1 MLENLVAWVLNN
13 YVGEYLENLNTDQ
26 LSIAL
31 LQGQVELENVPL
43 KKSALRKFDIPLKV
57 KSGLLGKLTLSV
69 PLTRLRSEPWVIK
82 MSDLLVLLE
91 PSTSVRYDVA
101 NVEIYEQA
109 KKEQQL
115 EDLEKYHKRQL
126 LSYWGLPNPDSASEQ
141 NWWGASLVSAIVNN
155 IQLVLTN
162 VHIRYEDDIT
172 LSNNTPFACG
182 VRIHN
187 VSMQTTDSHWETGY
201 MQPQDGV
208 NMFKKLEIEG
218 LSVYWNCGQRLTG
231 EIKNHMDLQYM
242 MAPEINK
249 DNVCILQPFSAH
261 LYMERNT
268 NKFPLKTYPYIPR
281 FKFNLC
287 PEKVIIELT
296 KRQLLEMSSLGK
308 EWARFDRSR
317 QHRKW
322 RPLTTVGENAK
333 EWWNFAYNRIQDQE
347 RQRKIR
353 HTWSFAYNRAKQLNS
368 YCRAYRRR
376 LLSYLET
383 SAISAS
389 GQSNKFNERYETSH
403 FGNAFGQNYNTEHTE
418 EVGTITTSSNLATT
432 ASLRRTANSEDLILM
447 KQIERDSNYTYHEL
461 QLFRETVYRRIL
473 AEKEARLCSENGL
486 QSDDESFENIGF
498 SVLRSDSDAD
508 RTTSSNHSHSEEET
522 KNSGGGLYSWL
533 SSWIYGPQKEEAKSE
548 KKDHDESMFD
558 TLSTNEKEGSFS
570 TDFKLLEKQVEDEI
584 LDVLNESRD
593 DSTIL
598 HRDTLLAE
606 VKLKLERMTIR
617 FIEDFENR
625 KDGSTRVLAMD
636 LWQLVSCVHLSPRRH
651 STAVSLTVKD
661 LSLQRLCTFPAEDI
675 LIDNTQ
681 DDEIDRQENESLM
694 FGFAKETTQILFA
707 IGKAGNTSNRNT
719 SECTKSN
726 DLNDAL
732 FRLAYHRRAPKM
744 TVTHTLDVKCSELSV
759 LYNEGAF
766 DDLATFFSDKSTIKQ
781 DKNLD
786 PILMEVITVIDFV
799 IHCPQIKVELRS
811 KRGNLLDRKKK
822 SATSTPFALGDMRD
836 LVVGITNREQFI
848 TMVKIDFG
856 SLEVKDLFEPTSD
869 ELLCI
874 RSQTSLKKQMSV
886 SCPSLNVDD
895 LRCSSSLSQRRTRS
909 LSVSSLFTTVD
920 NSRNE
925 GLRSPQE
932 SAAFNSTALKD
943 IDVVGTSHFTCLLIG
958 KKHPSFE
965 SEYKKVSCLV
975 NMDVPKIEI
984 CMNRRSYTLLL
995 DFFGLLEPKAEL
1007 PEDYIEIQ
1015 ARSSAASTNIAL
1027 QDLEPY
1033 NMKVKFNIG
1042 LIQIVMNY
1050 PTNKYQLGVIRAEE
1064 VFISAE
1070 TRINDN
1076 EVPLEI
1082 SLSLGNCSLS
1092 DNTPFYSELYNER
1105 VNLRVLPNKKEEVEQ
1120 TFHSDGENQNHML
1133 SSRTTLHITKCLCA
1147 TSAAARGY
1155 DASVM
1160 LRIPST
1166 VSISYVHTHRYFNA
1180 LLDFWQHFIE
1190 LQSIVMRNNISSP
1203 NIRMNN
1209 GMRSKIQLICEIE
1222 CPCVIV
1228 LPLNQL
1234 SNQVLLY
1241 ETASIRISNR
1251 FQLSS
1256 LIPKFQDFE
1265 ITNVFDDDDHDCC
1278 IDWMSV
1284 VCTETSLYEGVRVSN
1299 TKAGVREIPGYERV
1313 CCDMFQHFHFLSSRK
1328 SVLSRPCDLLIDIF
1342 RNLDIFVSHRVPDVV
1357 ITTSLAN
1364 LNVKLTT
1371 EFYRLLRGFLS
1382 MNLGD
1387 PLVLAS
1393 ETIPI
1398 EVLQKPAEFHAMSSK
1413 YASFSFRMTLT
1424 NVEFNCFVQCE
1435 NSQGFVP
1442 LAGVKLN
1449 SSRISFDVYIDNQ
1462 SELDLIC
1469 ESTELIDMRFFGVE
1483 SDDRANVFYSVL
1495 FPLPK
1500 ADSNRSKLMSEAHIV
1515 FKCDE
1520 PPVITLVLLNA
1531 RVHLL
1536 LDWLNDLKNFF
1547 LLHSDFIPP
1556 VEDAYRGIAHITK
1569 LGIMER
1575 DPQIRESVEHTFSL
1589 KITLKECD
1597 LILLEKPESLHSL
1610 ALVAHT
1616 TAVLNMNDARK
1627 LLNVNLEIQRIN
1639 VDWFMMASESE
1650 SRCQLTNDFSMTISL
1665 SVENDTDIEGQPPK
1679 LGLSSIIPIKH
1690 QLVAEISDMVA
1701 RVSYRDLHVVRN
1713 VLACSLERLN
1723 KSLEKS
1729 AVPIHDPHLAEREST
1744 SITVFRTIIKGS
1756 QISFWLMDD
1765 HQGTVFPLIRCKFK
1779 KFYLNRYLEKVN
1791 GSFTFVADYFNQNVF
1806 GWEPLIEDWE
1816 LKQLSVL
1823 TKKNTTVID
1832 VFAGEFSTFN
1842 VNITQAF
1849 LRQAVRFSLQL
1860 SEIRHSLDEDF
1871 RGSCVRS
1878 RSDHLPYILHNQTG
1892 SILRFTTATD
1902 EVLEARSMQRKS
1914 TAKWY
1919 QTAPDASTTFE
1930 FPTKRLTIAENSEE
1944 IHQLIVR
1951 VDGWDE
1957 ISPVNVDAVGTYFR
1971 LARCSTSKAADSNFG
1986 INVRLVIVVTMD
1998 KNGRKVVTIR
2008 SALTVINHLVDPILL
2023 ILTCGSSKVP
2033 ETSIIRVD
2041 PKKTLHVP
2049 LKFASAS
2056 MAVKPDGWNCSKTH
2070 EVKWQEAKSAG
2081 ERINKLLKFDIFD
2094 TCYWMCLSIKREHYP
2109 EYEMLSGHTISFS
2122 PPLSV
2127 LNLLPVDAE
2136 FRTFNTKYAVSAS
2149 KQVQITSVNTAENIS
2164 FEVSTDRFVSVREVT
2179 ITKSSLTQKAGDV
2192 DRLHIRMK
2200 DSKKRY
2206 LDMYCSLSIG
2216 SSGSVLLALWVPY
2229 WIVNKSGIPL
2239 IIKQEATNGIAA
2251 GQMEEHESAKDRNPL
2266 MFSFAN
2272 DNCPRQCTIRIG
2284 QNHTSDQ
2291 SYKPL
2296 FGPKFPLTV
2305 GLNSMKLRL
2314 VHDQHPTQIYNIG
2327 VEVRQGTGRY
2337 KDTQV
2342 VMLTPRYVLSNQTS
2356 FGLSLSHIDR
2366 INQPNEHVK
2375 VASKCSLIWNENFE
2389 DNRMI
2394 CVKRDDVKYWS
2405 CPFRIDLISSF
2416 HVTMRDVDETPQF
2429 LRVEVIL
2436 NSAIFY
2442 VTFTDVRYYP
2452 PPIQL
2457 ENLSD
2462 VPVLYQQ
2469 KIERSC
2475 SHLRTI
2481 CKARSAVDYAWDDHY
2496 APKLLILQVFE
2507 NKSNFYD
2514 PQKPGMGPPLVYTND
2529 VFIKFAHSFNR
2540 KPKDGFTDELEL
2552 ALEVLHKGKVI
2563 LNKLNPSDSSRNQLW
2578 RFTQDGCLENIGMN
2592 NRAKMG
2598 ERYVLDVLDNGGFVL
2613 MMLKRNS
2620 ARDRFQKWQF
2630 TSEKQLRCKVEGM
2643 FVEARRTEVVLAI
2656 PNKKSILNK
2665 KGIPLEQ
2672 IWELQSQ
2679 LPGSGILDVECFH
2692 RGPTLVVRIT
2702 DRQKSCQTHAMYRSG
2717 QLFHLQPPSN
2727 GCETNFNNVWNFEL
2741 NVSMQN
2747 GIGLSFINGLHEELI
2762 YARFQGIVL
2771 HVNRQGPTYQITGSV
2786 EVIQADNQLL
2796 TTDRWQVLFCQQDMT
2811 GTDPGLQESHVSVP
2825 ALKLEMNWT
2834 PLEHYDAFDC
2844 FRLKMCDLSVQLDET
2859 LLWKIVQFV
2868 QKTEAAESMKPNT
2881 LLQPPNTEL
2890 DKLDRVQ
2897 ARRCYFG
2904 TFDLEIGAVALS
2916 VVTIGISGL
2925 PPDLRKLKRQFNVKL
2940 VSFENAMI
2948 SLPPFRQFRYFE
2960 TFSFLVETLNKFYLE
2975 ELKNQTFN
2983 IIVTM
2988 DAFGNPLGLASDL
3001 KESFEGLLFEG
3012 NLGGFVSGLGYCFTN
3027 SLSKVASSMA
3037 TGVGALTFD
3046 ERHEM
3051 MRRRMLRCQPQA
3063 DSNTALAHLY
3073 CGVKGL
3079 GVGVLGGLTAILT
3092 NTYNESR
3099 KGGLTGAVRGITTGA
3114 VDTVTKPVQGIF
3126 DLVEGTASAVK
3137 EIVGGPSTRKSH
3149 FPLHRV
3155 RLPRVTM
3162 NLQSLLPC
3170 YSERLAYA
3178 QLELLRISG
3187 FATNEMLL
3195 DVEMLLDQ
3203 ATIKNRV
3210 KQYALVCSEQCYI
3223 VRQIDLEPSSVVQ
3236 RIPYKQLKLI
3246 QAVPVSEKNSF
3257 FGTIEVVLEVSPGRR
3272 QRLPHIW
3279 CNRFEVAKR
3288 LCEKVGRA
3296 KQLYDHGKRT
3306 LNTVDDFDIL

>member
-1 MLENLVAWVLNN
+1 MSYPRHTALTRITVWYQQLRSATRRARVISGCRDGRDTQELIQGEEMLENLVAWVLNN

-43 KKSALRKFDIPLKV
+43 KKSALRKFDVPLKV

-91 PSTSVRYDVA
+91 PSSSVLYDIE

-115 EDLEKYHKRQL
+115 EELEKYHKKQL
-126 LSYWGLPNPDSASEQ
+126 LSYLGFPNCDSTSEQ
-141 NWWGASLVSAIVNN
+141 NWWGTSLVSTIVNN
-155 IQLVLTN
+155 IQLILTN
-162 VHIRYEDDIT
+162 VHIRYEDDMT
-172 LSNNTPFACG
+172 LPNSASFACG

-187 VSMQTTDSHWETGY
+187 ISMQTTDSHWRIGY
-201 MQPQDGV
+201 IQPQDGV

-218 LSVYWNCGQRLTG
+218 LSVYWNSGQQITK
-231 EIKNHMDLQYM
+231 EIKNHMDLQ
-242 MAPEINK
+242 
-249 DNVCILQPFSAH
+249 
-261 LYMERNT
+261 
-268 NKFPLKTYPYIPR
+268 
-281 FKFNLC
+281 FNLC

-296 KRQLLEMSSLGK
+296 KRQLLEIRSLGK

-322 RPLTTVGENAK
+322 RPLTTVGQNAK

-347 RQRKIR
+347 RQRKTR

-376 LLSYLET
+376 LLSCLEAAAVST
-383 SAISAS
+383 T
-389 GQSNKFNERYETSH
+389 GQPNKFNENYEASRW
-403 FGNAFGQNYNTEHTE
+403 GSVSGQSCDMESAE
-418 EVGTITTSSNLATT
+418 EVRTAISSNLSSTT
-432 ASLRRTANSEDLILM
+432 SLRKTANSEDLILM

-473 AEKEARLCSENGL
+473 AENEIRRSHNENRL
-486 QSDDESFENIGF
+486 QSEDESFENIEF
-498 SVLRSDSDAD
+498 PAFRYDSDTD
-508 RTTSSNHSHSEEET
+508 RTTSSSHSQAEAT
-522 KNSGGGLYSWL
+522 GKNSSGGLYSWL
-533 SSWIYGPQKEEAKSE
+533 SSWIYGPRKEEAKLEKNDRDEFILDALSSSE
-548 KKDHDESMFD
+548 KENS
-558 TLSTNEKEGSFS
+558 LSA
-570 TDFKLLEKQVEDEI
+570 DFKLLEKQAKYFTYKVEDEI
-584 LDVLNESRD
+584 LDVLNDSRD
-593 DSTIL
+593 DSTVL

-617 FIEDFENR
+617 FIDDFENR
-625 KDGSTRVLAMD
+625 KDRSTRVLAMD
-636 LWQLVSCVHLSPRRH
+636 LWQLASCLHLSPRRH
-651 STAVSLTVKD
+651 STAMSLSVGD
-661 LSLQRLCTFPAEDI
+661 LSLQRLYTFPVDDLSVE
-675 LIDNTQ
+675 NTQ
-681 DDEIDRQENESLM
+681 NDDSYDSYKPEDESLM
-694 FGFAKETTQILFA
+694 FGFTKETTQILFA
-707 IGKAGNTSNRNT
+707 IGKAGKNSSPNVLDSAKN
-719 SECTKSN
+719 S
-726 DLNDAL
+726 DLNNAL
-732 FRLAYHRRAPKM
+732 FRLIYRRHAPKM
-744 TVTHTLDVKCSELSV
+744 VVTHTLDVRCSELSV

-766 DDLATFFSDKSTIKQ
+766 DGLATFFSDKS

-786 PILMEVITVIDFV
+786 PVLLDVTTVVDFA
-799 IHCPQIKVELRS
+799 IHCPRLKVELRS
-811 KRGNLLDRKKK
+811 KRGNLLDQKKK
-822 SATSTPFALGDMRD
+822 SETSTPFALADMRH
-836 LVVGITNREQFI
+836 LVVGISNREQFV
-848 TMVKIDFG
+848 TMVEIEFG
-856 SLEVKDLFEPTSD
+856 SLEVEDLFEPATNS
-869 ELLCI
+869 LLCI
-874 RSQTSLKKQMSV
+874 RSHTSPLKKQMSS
-886 SCPSLNVDD
+886 SCPSLNDGD
-895 LRCSSSLSQRRTRS
+895 LCFQSSSSQRRTRGLS
-909 LSVSSLFTTVD
+909 LSSCPATIG
-920 NSRNE
+920 SRYE
-925 GLRSPQE
+925 KLGSPRE
-932 SAAFNSTALKD
+932 SAALDSHELKD
-943 IDVVGTSHFTCLLIG
+943 INAVGASRFTLLFIG
-958 KKHPSFE
+958 KEHPFFE
-965 SEYKKVSCLV
+965 STHKKINCLI
-975 NMDVPKIEI
+975 NMDIPKVDI

-995 DFFGLLEPKAEL
+995 DFFGLLEPKMEL
-1007 PEDYIEIQ
+1007 RDDCIEIL
-1015 ARSSAASTNIAL
+1015 ACPSAASTNVAL

-1033 NMKVKFNIG
+1033 NMRVNISAG

-1050 PTNKYQLGVIRAEE
+1050 PASKCHLGVIRGEE
-1064 VFISAE
+1064 VFITAQA
-1070 TRINDN
+1070 RINDV

-1092 DNTPFYSELYNER
+1092 DSTPFYSQLYNER
-1105 VNLRVLPNKKEEVEQ
+1105 ISLRTKNEAVNR
-1120 TFHSDGENQNHML
+1120 TFSSDGEKQRRMSCHA
-1133 SSRTTLHITKCLCA
+1133 TVHITKCLC
-1147 TSAAARGY
+1147 TKSAAARGY
-1155 DASVM
+1155 DASIV

-1166 VSISYVHTHRYFNA
+1166 MSIAYIHTHRYFNA
-1180 LLDFWQHFIE
+1180 LLDFWQQFIE
-1190 LQSIVMRNNISSP
+1190 LQSIVLRNNISST
-1203 NIRMNN
+1203 NIQINN
-1209 GMRSKIQLICEIE
+1209 DVRSKIQLICEIE
-1222 CPCVIV
+1222 CPCMIV

-1234 SNQVLLY
+1234 SNHVILC
-1241 ETASIRISNR
+1241 ETTNVHISNR

-1256 LIPKFQDFE
+1256 LISKFLDFE
-1265 ITNVFDDDDHDCC
+1265 VGNVFDDDDYDCC
-1278 IDWMSV
+1278 IDWLSV
-1284 VCTETSLYEGVRVSN
+1284 VCTETSVYEGMRISN
-1299 TKAGVREIPGYERV
+1299 AKASIREVP
-1313 CCDMFQHFHFLSSRK
+1313 
-1328 SVLSRPCDLLIDIF
+1328 
-1342 RNLDIFVSHRVPDVV
+1342 VPDIM

-1364 LNVKLTT
+1364 LNVKLTSD
-1371 EFYRLLRGFLS
+1371 FYRLLHGFLS

-1387 PLVLAS
+1387 PLIPTS

-1398 EVLQKPAEFHAMSSK
+1398 EVLQKPAELHASFQLNFIAAVFFQEIVGASNK
-1413 YASFSFRMTLT
+1413 YASFSFRMVLA
-1424 NVEFNCFVQCE
+1424 NVEFNCYVQCE
-1435 NSQGFVP
+1435 NAAQGFVP
-1442 LAGVKLN
+1442 LAGVKLS
-1449 SSRISFDVYIDNQ
+1449 SSRISFDIYTDNQ

-1469 ESTELIDMRFFGVE
+1469 ESTELIDTQFFDME
-1483 SDDRANVFYSVL
+1483 FDKRPNVFYSIL

-1500 ADSNRSKLMSEAHIV
+1500 GDSNRSKLMSEAHIV

-1531 RVHLL
+1531 RVILL
-1536 LDWLNDLKNFF
+1536 LDWLNDVKNFV

-1556 VEDAYRGIAHITK
+1556 EEGVYRGTAHTTRS
-1569 LGIMER
+1569 GIMER
-1575 DPQIRESVEHTFSL
+1575 DPQIRKPAGQTFSL

-1616 TAVLNMNDARK
+1616 TAVLNMNDARE
-1627 LLNVNLEIQRIN
+1627 LLDVNLEIQRIN
-1639 VDWFMMASESE
+1639 FDWFMMTTESE
-1650 SRCQLTNDFSMTISL
+1650 SRCQLTNDFSMTVSL
-1665 SVENDTDIEGQPPK
+1665 SVEGDVDVEGQPLR
-1679 LGLSSIIPIKH
+1679 LGLSSIIPITH
-1690 QLVAEISDMVA
+1690 QLVVEVSDMVA
-1701 RVSYRDLHVVRN
+1701 RVSYRDLLVVRN
-1713 VLACSLERLN
+1713 VLTSSLKRLHN
-1723 KSLEKS
+1723 SLKKSM
-1729 AVPIHDPHLAEREST
+1729 VPKCDPHLAKKEGT
-1744 SITVFRTIIKGS
+1744 LVNVVHTIVKSGH
-1756 QISFWLMDD
+1756 ISFWLMDD
-1765 HQGTVFPLIRCKFK
+1765 HQGTVFPLVRCKLK
-1779 KFYLNRYLEKVN
+1779 RFYLSRYLEKIN
-1791 GSFTFVADYFNQNVF
+1791 SSFTFTADYFNQDVF

-1816 LKQLSVL
+1816 LKQLTVV
-1823 TKKNTTVID
+1823 TKTSTTVVDI
-1832 VFAGEFSTFN
+1832 FADELSTFN

-1849 LRQAVRFSLQL
+1849 LRQAVHFSLQL
-1860 SEIRHSLDEDF
+1860 AEIKHAVDEDF
-1871 RGSCVRS
+1871 RGTCVRS
-1878 RSDHLPYILHNQTG
+1878 RSDHLPYILHNKTG

-1914 TAKWY
+1914 TAKWH

-1930 FPTKRLTIAENSEE
+1930 FPTKKLTITENSEE
-1944 IHQLIVR
+1944 VHQLIVR

-1971 LARCSTSKAADSNFG
+1971 LARCSTSKTADGNFG
-1986 INVRLVIVVTMD
+1986 TNVRLVIVVTMD
-1998 KNGRKVVTIR
+1998 KNGRKVVSIR
-2008 SALTVINHLVDPILL
+2008 SALTIINHLLDPILL

-2033 ETSIIRVD
+2033 ETSITRVD
-2041 PKKTLHVP
+2041 SKKTFHVP

-2056 MAVKPDGWNCSKTH
+2056 IAVKPDGWNCSKAH

-2094 TCYWMCLSIKREHYP
+2094 EYYWMCMSIKREHYP
-2109 EYEMLSGHTISFS
+2109 EYEMLSGHTIKFS
-2122 PPLSV
+2122 APLSV

-2136 FRTFNTKYAVSAS
+2136 FRIGGRKYAVSAS
-2149 KQVQITSVNTAENIS
+2149 KQIQITSVNTAENIS
-2164 FEVSTDRFVSVREVT
+2164 FKVVTDRFVSVREITVT
-2179 ITKSSLTQKAGDV
+2179 KNSLMQKAGDV
-2192 DRLHIRMK
+2192 DRLHMRMK
-2200 DSKKRY
+2200 DSRKRY

-2216 SSGSVLLALWVPY
+2216 SSGAVLLALWVPY
-2229 WIVNKSGIPL
+2229 WIVNKSAIPL
-2239 IIKQEATNGIAA
+2239 IIKQEATNDIAA

-2272 DNCPRQCTIRIG
+2272 DNCPKQCTIRIG
-2284 QNHTSDQ
+2284 QNYASDQ
-2291 SYKPL
+2291 NYKPI

-2305 GLNSMKLRL
+2305 GLHSMKLRL
-2314 VHDQHPTQIYNIG
+2314 IYDQHPTQIYNIG

-2342 VMLTPRYVLSNQTS
+2342 VMLTPRYVLNNQTS
-2356 FGLSLSHIDR
+2356 FGLSLSHADR
-2366 INQPNEHVK
+2366 IDQPNEHVK
-2375 VASKCSLIWNENFE
+2375 VASKCNLIWNEDFE

-2394 CVKRDDVKYWS
+2394 CVKRNDVKYWS

-2416 HVTMRDVDETPQF
+2416 HVTMRDADETPQF

-2442 VTFTDVRYYP
+2442 ITFTDVRYYP

-2469 KIERSC
+2469 KIERPRS

-2481 CKARSAVDYAWDDHY
+2481 CKARSTVDYAWDDHY
-2496 APKLLILQVFE
+2496 APKLLKLQVFE

-2529 VFIKFAHSFNR
+2529 VFIKFAHSFGR
-2540 KPKDGFTDELEL
+2540 KPEDGFTDELEL
-2552 ALEVLHKGKVI
+2552 ALEVLHKGKII
-2563 LNKLNPSDSSRNQLW
+2563 LNKLNPNDSSRNQLW
-2578 RFTQDGCLENIGMN
+2578 RFAQDGCLENIGMN
-2592 NRAKMG
+2592 SRAKMG
-2598 ERYVLDVLDNGGFVL
+2598 ERYVLDVLDNGGFAL

-2643 FVEARRTEVVLAI
+2643 FVEARKTEVVLAI
-2656 PNKKSILNK
+2656 PNKKSSLNK
-2665 KGIPLEQ
+2665 KGVPLEQ

-2702 DRQKSCQTHAMYRSG
+2702 DRKKPHKAHTMHRSG
-2717 QLFHLQPPSN
+2717 QLFCLQQPPSS
-2727 GCETNFNNVWNFEL
+2727 CETNFSSICSNFEV
-2741 NVSMQN
+2741 NVSMRN

-2771 HVNRQGPTYQITGSV
+2771 HINRQGPTYQITGSV
-2786 EVIQADNQLL
+2786 EADNQLL
-2796 TTDRWQVLFCQQDMT
+2796 TTDRWQVLFCQQDAT
-2811 GTDPGLQESHVSVP
+2811 NNESSLSESHISVP

-2844 FRLKMCDLSVQLDET
+2844 FRLRMCNLSVQLDET

-2868 QKTEAAESMKPNT
+2868 QKAEAAESMKPNT
-2881 LLQPPNTEL
+2881 LLQPPNIEL

-2916 VVTIGISGL
+2916 AITVATSGL

-2960 TFSFLVETLNKFYLE
+2960 TFSFLVETLSKFYIE

-3027 SLSKVASSMA
+3027 SISKVASSMA
-3037 TGVGALTFD
+3037 TGVGSLTFD

-3063 DSNTALAHLY
+3063 DSNSALAHLY

-3099 KGGLTGAVRGITTGA
+3099 KGGLTGAMRGITTGA

-3149 FPLHRV
+3149 FPPHRV

-3162 NLQSLLPC
+3162 NLQSLLPS
-3170 YSERLAYA
+3170 YSDALAYA
-3178 QLELLRISG
+3178 QLELLRING
-3187 FATNEMLL
+3187 FAANEMLL

-3203 ATIKNRV
+3203 ATTTNRV

-3246 QAVPVSEKNSF
+3246 QAVPVSEKNSL
-3257 FGTIEVVLEVSPGRR
+3257 FGTIEVVLEVSSGRK

-3288 LCEKVGRA
+3288 FCEKVGRA

-3306 LNTVDDFDIL
+3306 LNIVDDSDIF

>member
-1 MLENLVAWVLNN
+1 MLENVVAWVLNN

-43 KKSALRKFDIPLKV
+43 KKSALRKFDVPLKV

-91 PSTSVRYDVA
+91 LSPSVRYDVE

-126 LSYWGLPNPDSASEQ
+126 LSYWGLPNHDNSSEQ
-141 NWWGASLVSAIVNN
+141 NWWGASLVSTIVNN
-155 IQLVLTN
+155 IQLVLSN
-162 VHIRYEDDIT
+162 VHIRYEDDRT
-172 LSNNTPFACG
+172 LSNNESFVCG

-187 VSMQTTDSHWETGY
+187 VSMQTTDSHWGIGY
-201 MQPQDGV
+201 IQPQDGV

-218 LSVYWNCGQRLTG
+218 LSVYWNCGQQVTE
-231 EIKNHMDLQYM
+231 EIKNHMDLQ
-242 MAPEINK
+242 
-249 DNVCILQPFSAH
+249 
-261 LYMERNT
+261 
-268 NKFPLKTYPYIPR
+268 
-281 FKFNLC
+281 FNLC

-296 KRQLLEMSSLGK
+296 KRQLLEMGSLGN

-347 RQRKIR
+347 RQRKTR

-383 SAISAS
+383 AAVSTT
-389 GQSNKFNERYETSH
+389 GQSNKFNEKYETSH
-403 FGNAFGQNYNTEHTE
+403 FGNVSRQNYDIEPTE
-418 EVGTITTSSNLATT
+418 EVRTAISSNLSTT
-432 ASLRRTANSEDLILM
+432 ASLKRTANSEDLILM

-473 AEKEARLCSENGL
+473 AEKEARRSCSENRL
-486 QSDDESFENIGF
+486 QSDDESFENIEF
-498 SVLRSDSDAD
+498 PALRHDSDTD
-508 RTTSSNHSHSEEET
+508 RTTSSNHSHSEET
-522 KNSGGGLYSWL
+522 AKNSGGGLYSWL
-533 SSWIYGPQKEEAKSE
+533 SNWIYGPRKEEAKSE
-548 KKDHDESMFD
+548 KNGRDESVFD
-558 TLSTNEKEGSFS
+558 ELSSTEKESS
-570 TDFKLLEKQVEDEI
+570 LTTDFKLVEKQVEDEI

-617 FIEDFENR
+617 FTDDFENQ

-636 LWQLVSCVHLSPRRH
+636 LWQLASCVHLSPRRH
-651 STAVSLTVKD
+651 STTMSLTVAD
-661 LSLQRLCTFPAEDI
+661 LSLQRLCTFPAEDMSVE
-675 LIDNTQ
+675 NTQ
-681 DDEIDRQENESLM
+681 NDESDKQESESLM

-707 IGKAGNTSNRNT
+707 IGKAGKTGGSHALDSAKNS
-719 SECTKSN
+719 
-726 DLNDAL
+726 DLDNAL
-732 FRLAYHRRAPKM
+732 FRLSYHRRAPKM
-744 TVTHTLDVKCSELSV
+744 VVTHTLDVRCSELSV

-766 DDLATFFSDKSTIKQ
+766 DDLATFFSDKNEIKQ
-781 DKNLD
+781 DKNFD
-786 PILMEVITVIDFV
+786 PILMDVITIIDFA
-799 IHCPQIKVELRS
+799 IHCPQLKVELRS
-811 KRGNLLDRKKK
+811 KRGNLLDLKKK
-822 SATSTPFALGDMRD
+822 SAMSTPFALADVKH
-836 LVVGITNREQFI
+836 LIVGISNREQFI
-848 TMVKIDFG
+848 TTVEIEFG
-856 SLEVKDLFEPTSD
+856 SLEVKDLFEPTTDS
-869 ELLCI
+869 LLCI
-874 RSQTSLKKQMSV
+874 RSQASFLKKQMST
-886 SCPSLNVDD
+886 SCPTLDADD
-895 LRCSSSLSQRRTRS
+895 LWFRPSFRQHKRS
-909 LSVSSLFTTVD
+909 LSVSSRHITMDTK
-920 NSRNE
+920 NE
-925 GLRSPQE
+925 RLRSSRE
-932 SAAFNSTALKD
+932 SAALNSSGLKD
-943 IDVVGTSHFTCLLIG
+943 INVLGACRFTLLLID

-965 SEYKKVSCLV
+965 STYKKISCLV
-975 NMDVPKIEI
+975 NMDIPKIEI

-995 DFFGLLEPKAEL
+995 DFFGLLEPKMEL
-1007 PEDYIEIQ
+1007 PEDYIEIL
-1015 ARSSAASTNIAL
+1015 ARPSAADTNIVL

-1033 NMKVKFNIG
+1033 YIKVNVSTG
-1042 LIQIVMNY
+1042 LVQITMNY
-1050 PTNKYQLGVIRAEE
+1050 PGSKYHLGVIRVEE
-1064 VFISAE
+1064 MFISAQA
-1070 TRINDN
+1070 RINDD
-1076 EVPLEI
+1076 EVPLEM
-1082 SLSLGNCSLS
+1082 SLLLGNCSLS
-1092 DNTPFYSELYNER
+1092 DSTPFYSELYSERIGLRAKNEAFKR
-1105 VNLRVLPNKKEEVEQ
+1105 
-1120 TFHSDGENQNHML
+1120 TFFSDDEKQKHLL
-1133 SSRTTLHITKCLCA
+1133 SSHATVEIIKCLCA
-1147 TSAAARGY
+1147 KSAAVRGY
-1155 DASVM
+1155 DVSIV
-1160 LRIPST
+1160 LRIPSAM
-1166 VSISYVHTHRYFNA
+1166 SIAYVHTHRYFNA
-1180 LLDFWQHFIE
+1180 LLDFWQQFIE
-1190 LQSIVMRNNISSP
+1190 LQNIVLRNNVSSTH
-1203 NIRMNN
+1203 IRMNN
-1209 GMRSKIQLICEIE
+1209 DVRSRIQLICEIE
-1222 CPCVIV
+1222 CPCMII

-1234 SNQVLLY
+1234 SNQVILC
-1241 ETASIRISNR
+1241 ETANVHISNQ

-1256 LIPKFQDFE
+1256 LISKFKDFE
-1265 ITNVFDDDDHDCC
+1265 IGNIFDDDDYDCW

-1284 VCTETSLYEGVRVSN
+1284 ICTETSICEGLRIPN
-1299 TKAGVREIPGYERV
+1299 TKAAVREVPGYERV
-1313 CCDMFQHFHFLSSRK
+1313 CCDIFQHFHFLSSRK
-1328 SVLSRPCDLLIDIF
+1328 SILSKPFNLLIDIF
-1342 RNLDIFVSHRVPDVV
+1342 RNLDIFISHRVPDIV
-1357 ITTSLAN
+1357 ITSSLAN
-1364 LNVKLTT
+1364 LNVKLTSD
-1371 EFYRLLRGFLS
+1371 FYRLLRGFLS

-1387 PLVLAS
+1387 PLIPEVVGAS
-1393 ETIPI
+1393 NN
-1398 EVLQKPAEFHAMSSK
+1398 

-1435 NSQGFVP
+1435 NPSQGFAP
-1442 LAGVKLN
+1442 LVGVKLN
-1449 SSRISFDVYIDNQ
+1449 SSRISFDVYINNQ

-1469 ESTELIDMRFFGVE
+1469 ESTELIDTQFFDME
-1483 SDDRANVFYSVL
+1483 FDKRPNVFYSVL

-1500 ADSNRSKLMSEAHIV
+1500 GDSSRSKLMSEAHII

-1531 RVHLL
+1531 RLLLL
-1536 LDWLNDLKNFF
+1536 LDWLNDVKNFV

-1556 VEDAYRGIAHITK
+1556 VENAYRGIAHTTK
-1569 LGIMER
+1569 SGIMER
-1575 DPQIRESVEHTFSL
+1575 DPQIRESMERTFSL

-1616 TAVLNMNDARK
+1616 TAVLNMNDVRK
-1627 LLNVNLEIQRIN
+1627 LLNINLEIQQVN
-1639 VDWFMMASESE
+1639 LDWFMMMSENE
-1650 SRCQLTNDFSMTISL
+1650 SRCQLTNDFSVTLSL
-1665 SVENDTDIEGQPPK
+1665 SEDDVDIEGQPLK
-1679 LGLSSIIPIKH
+1679 LGLCSIIPIKH
-1690 QLVAEISDMVA
+1690 QLVVEISDMVA
-1701 RVSYRDLHVVRN
+1701 RVSYRDLRVMRN
-1713 VLACSLERLN
+1713 VFASSFKRLN
-1723 KSLEKS
+1723 KSLEKN
-1729 AVPIHDPHLAEREST
+1729 VIPKCDTHLTKKEDAF
-1744 SITVFRTIIKGS
+1744 INVVRTIVKGNC
-1756 QISFWLMDD
+1756 IAFWLMDD
-1765 HQGTVFPLIRCKFK
+1765 HQNTVFPLIRCKFK
-1779 KFYLNRYLEKVN
+1779 RFCLNRYLEKIN
-1791 GSFTFVADYFNQNVF
+1791 ASFTFIADYFNQNIF

-1816 LKQLSVL
+1816 LKQLTVV
-1823 TKKNTTVID
+1823 TKNGTTVID
-1832 VFAGEFSTFN
+1832 VFADELSTFN
-1842 VNITQAF
+1842 INITQAF
-1849 LRQAVRFSLQL
+1849 LRQAVRFNSQL
-1860 SEIRHSLDEDF
+1860 SEIKRGMDEDF
-1871 RGSCVRS
+1871 RGPCVRS
-1878 RSDHLPYILHNQTG
+1878 RSDHLPYILHNETG
-1892 SILRFTTATD
+1892 STLRFTTATD

-1919 QTAPDASTTFE
+1919 QIAPDASITFE

-1944 IHQLIVR
+1944 THQLIVR

-1971 LARCSTSKAADSNFG
+1971 LARCSTSRAADGNFG
-1986 INVRLVIVVTMD
+1986 INVRLVIVVAMD

-2023 ILTCGSSKVP
+2023 ILTCGSSKIP

-2041 PKKTLHVP
+2041 SKKTLHVP

-2056 MAVKPDGWNCSKTH
+2056 VAVKPDGWNCSKAH
-2070 EVKWQEAKSAG
+2070 EVKWQEAKNAG

-2094 TCYWMCLSIKREHYP
+2094 AYYWMCLSIKREHYP
-2109 EYEMLSGHTISFS
+2109 EYEMLSGHTINFS

-2136 FRTFNTKYAVSAS
+2136 FRIVNRKYAVSAS
-2149 KQVQITSVNTAENIS
+2149 KQIQITSVNTAENIS
-2164 FEVSTDRFVSVREVT
+2164 FKVVTDRFVSMREITV
-2179 ITKSSLTQKAGDV
+2179 TKSSLMQKAGDV
-2192 DRLHIRMK
+2192 VDRLHLRMK

-2216 SSGSVLLALWVPY
+2216 SSGAVLLSLWVPY

-2239 IIKQEATNGIAA
+2239 IIKQEATNGTAA

-2272 DNCPRQCTIRIG
+2272 DNCPKQCTVRIG
-2284 QNHTSDQ
+2284 QNYASDQ

-2305 GLNSMKLRL
+2305 GLHSMKLRL

-2342 VMLTPRYVLSNQTS
+2342 VMLTPRYVLNNQTS
-2356 FGLSLSHIDR
+2356 FGLSLSHIDH
-2366 INQPNEHVK
+2366 IDQPSQHVK
-2375 VASKCSLIWNENFE
+2375 VASKCNFIWNENFE

-2416 HVTMRDVDETPQF
+2416 HVTMRDADETPQF

-2442 VTFTDVRYYP
+2442 VTFMNVCYYP

-2469 KIERSC
+2469 KIERPRS

-2481 CKARSAVDYAWDDHY
+2481 CKARSTVDYAWDDHY

-2507 NKSNFYD
+2507 NKSNLYD

-2529 VFIKFAHSFNR
+2529 VFIKFAHSFGR
-2540 KPKDGFTDELEL
+2540 KPEDGFTDELEL
-2552 ALEVLHKGKVI
+2552 VLEVLHKGKVI
-2563 LNKLNPSDSSRNQLW
+2563 LNKLNPSDSSCNQLW
-2578 RFTQDGCLENIGMN
+2578 RFAQDGCLENIGMN
-2592 NRAKMG
+2592 NRSKMG
-2598 ERYVLDVLDNGGFVL
+2598 ERYVLDVLDKGGFVL

-2630 TSEKQLRCKVEGM
+2630 TPEKQLCCKVEGM
-2643 FVEARRTEVVLAI
+2643 FVEARKTEVVLSI
-2656 PNKKSILNK
+2656 PNKKSQLNK
-2665 KGIPLEQ
+2665 KGVPLEQ

-2692 RGPTLVVRIT
+2692 KGPTLVVRIT
-2702 DRQKSCQTHAMYRSG
+2702 DRKKPYQAHAVHRSG
-2717 QLFHLQPPSN
+2717 QPHYLQPLF
-2727 GCETNFNNVWNFEL
+2727 GTCETNFNNLCNFEV
-2741 NVSMQN
+2741 NVSMRN
-2747 GIGLSFINGLHEELI
+2747 GVGLSFINGLHEELI

-2771 HVNRQGPTYQITGSV
+2771 HVNRQGSTYQITGSV

-2796 TTDRWQVLFCQQDMT
+2796 TTDRWQVLFCQQDAT
-2811 GTDPGLQESHVSVP
+2811 STESGLTESYISVP

-2844 FRLKMCDLSVQLDET
+2844 FRLKMCNLSIQLDEI

-2868 QKTEAAESMKPNT
+2868 QKAEAAESMKPT
-2881 LLQPPNTEL
+2881 ALLQPPNTEL

-2897 ARRCYFG
+2897 ARKCYFG

-2916 VVTIGISGL
+2916 VVTVATSGL

-2960 TFSFLVETLNKFYLE
+2960 TFSFLIETLSKFYVE

-3027 SLSKVASSMA
+3027 SISKVASSMA

-3063 DSNTALAHLY
+3063 DSNSALAHLY

-3099 KGGLTGAVRGITTGA
+3099 KDGLTGAMRGITTGA

-3170 YSERLAYA
+3170 YSEGLAYA
-3178 QLELLRISG
+3178 QLELLRING

-3195 DVEMLLDQ
+3195 DIEMLLDQ
-3203 ATIKNRV
+3203 VTITNRIR
-3210 KQYALVCSEQCYI
+3210 QYALVCSEQCYI

-3246 QAVPVSEKNSF
+3246 QAVSVSEKNSF
-3257 FGTIEVVLEVSPGRR
+3257 FGTIEVVLEVSTGRK

>member
-43 KKSALRKFDIPLKV
+43 KKSALRKFDVPLKV

-91 PSTSVRYDVA
+91 PSISVRYDVE
-101 NVEIYEQA
+101 NIEIYEQA

-126 LSYWGLPNPDSASEQ
+126 LSYWGLPNRDSASEQ

-162 VHIRYEDDIT
+162 VHIRYEDDMT
-172 LSNNTPFACG
+172 LPNNAPFACG
-182 VRIHN
+182 VRMRN
-187 VSMQTTDSHWETGY
+187 VSMQTTDSHWGTGY

-218 LSVYWNCGQRLTG
+218 LSVYWNCGQQIT
-231 EIKNHMDLQYM
+231 EKIKNHMDLQYM
-242 MAPEINK
+242 MASEISE

-287 PEKVIIELT
+287 PEEIVIELT

-347 RQRKIR
+347 RQRKTR
-353 HTWSFAYNRAKQLNS
+353 RTWSFAYNRAKQLNS

-383 SAISAS
+383 AAISAT
-389 GQSNKFNERYETSH
+389 GQSDINERYETSPY
-403 FGNAFGQNYNTEHTE
+403 GNVSGQNYDMESTE
-418 EVGTITTSSNLATT
+418 EVGTAISSSNLSTT
-432 ASLRRTANSEDLILM
+432 GSLQKTANSEDLILM

-473 AEKEARLCSENGL
+473 AEKEARCLCSENRL
-486 QSDDESFENIGF
+486 QSDDESFENIDF
-498 SVLRSDSDAD
+498 PVLRHDSDTD
-508 RTTSSNHSHSEEET
+508 RTVSSNQSHSEEAA

-533 SSWIYGPQKEEAKSE
+533 SSWVYGPRKEEAKSE
-548 KKDHDESMFD
+548 KNDRHESVF
-558 TLSTNEKEGSFS
+558 N
-570 TDFKLLEKQVEDEI
+570 VEDEI

-606 VKLKLERMTIR
+606 IKLKLERMTIR
-617 FIEDFENR
+617 FIDDFENR

-636 LWQLVSCVHLSPRRH
+636 LWQLASCVHLSPRRH
-651 STAVSLTVKD
+651 STAMSLTVAD
-661 LSLQRLCTFPAEDI
+661 LSLQRLCTFPAEDMSVE
-675 LIDNTQ
+675 NTQ
-681 DDEIDRQENESLM
+681 NEETNKQESESLI

-707 IGKAGNTSNRNT
+707 IGKAGKTRSPNTSDNAKN
-719 SECTKSN
+719 SN
-726 DLNDAL
+726 LNNAL

-744 TVTHTLDVKCSELSV
+744 VVTHTLDIKCSELSV
-759 LYNEGAF
+759 LYNEDAF
-766 DDLATFFSDKSTIKQ
+766 DDLATFFSDKSTVKQ

-786 PILMEVITVIDFV
+786 PVLMDIITVIDFA
-799 IHCPQIKVELRS
+799 IHCPQLKVELRS

-822 SATSTPFALGDMRD
+822 SATSTPFALADVRY
-836 LVVGITNREQFI
+836 LVVGISNREQFVTTVEI
-848 TMVKIDFG
+848 EFD
-856 SLEVKDLFEPTSD
+856 SLEVEDLFEPSVD
-869 ELLCI
+869 LLLCI
-874 RSQTSLKKQMSV
+874 RNQTSSFKKQMSA
-886 SCPSLNVDD
+886 SCPSLNVND
-895 LRCSSSLSQRRTRS
+895 LRLRSSSSQRRTRA
-909 LSVSSLFTTVD
+909 LSISSRPSTMDT
-920 NSRNE
+920 SRNE
-925 GLRSPQE
+925 KLRSPQE
-932 SAAFNSTALKD
+932 SATLSSTGLR
-943 IDVVGTSHFTCLLIG
+943 DVNVIGASHFTLLLID
-958 KKHPSFE
+958 KEHPSFE
-965 SEYKKVSCLV
+965 SKYKKVSCII
-975 NMDVPKIEI
+975 NMDVPKLEI

-995 DFFGLLEPKAEL
+995 DFFGLLEPKMEL
-1007 PEDYIEIQ
+1007 SEDYTEIL
-1015 ARSSAASTNIAL
+1015 ARPSAANTNIAL

-1033 NMKVKFNIG
+1033 NMKVNVNVG
-1042 LIQIVMNY
+1042 LIQIIMNY
-1050 PTNKYQLGVIRAEE
+1050 PASKYHLGIIEGEE
-1064 VFISAE
+1064 VFITAQA
-1070 TRINDN
+1070 RINDD
-1076 EVPLEI
+1076 EVPLGI
-1082 SLSLGNCSLS
+1082 SLSLRNCTLS
-1092 DNTPFYSELYNER
+1092 DSTPFYSELYSERISLRPLSSKNEGM
-1105 VNLRVLPNKKEEVEQ
+1105 EQ
-1120 TFHSDGENQNHML
+1120 MFLGDENQKHML
-1133 SSRTTLHITKCLCA
+1133 SSRATLHITKCLCA
-1147 TSAAARGY
+1147 KSAALRGY
-1155 DASVM
+1155 DANIV

-1166 VSISYVHTHRYFNA
+1166 MSIAYVHTHRYFNA

-1190 LQSIVMRNNISSP
+1190 LQNIVLRNNVSST
-1203 NIRMNN
+1203 NIRVNN
-1209 GMRSKIQLICEIE
+1209 DVRSRIQLICEIE
-1222 CPCVIV
+1222 CPCIIV

-1234 SNQVLLY
+1234 SNQVLLC
-1241 ETASIRISNR
+1241 ETANIRISNR

-1265 ITNVFDDDDHDCC
+1265 IANIFDDDDHDCC

-1284 VCTETSLYEGVRVSN
+1284 VCTETSLCEGVRIPN
-1299 TKAGVREIPGYERV
+1299 TRAVAHDVP
-1313 CCDMFQHFHFLSSRK
+1313 
-1328 SVLSRPCDLLIDIF
+1328 
-1342 RNLDIFVSHRVPDVV
+1342 VPDVV

-1364 LNVKLTT
+1364 LNVKLTAD
-1371 EFYRLLRGFLS
+1371 FYRLLRGFLS

-1387 PLVLAS
+1387 PLVPVS

-1398 EVLQKPAEFHAMSSK
+1398 EEVVGVSSK
-1413 YASFSFRMTLT
+1413 YASLSFRMTLT

-1435 NSQGFVP
+1435 NSQRFVP
-1442 LAGVKLN
+1442 LARVKLI

-1469 ESTELIDMRFFGVE
+1469 ESAELIDTRFFDVE
-1483 SDDRANVFYSVL
+1483 FNKRPNVFYSIL
-1495 FPLPK
+1495 FPLTK
-1500 ADSNRSKLMSEAHIV
+1500 RDSNRSKLMSEAHIV

-1531 RVHLL
+1531 RVLLL
-1536 LDWLNDLKNFF
+1536 LDWLNDVKNFV
-1547 LLHSDFIPP
+1547 LLYSDFIPP
-1556 VEDAYRGIAHITK
+1556 VENVYRSIVHTK
-1569 LGIMER
+1569 KSGIMER
-1575 DPQIRESVEHTFSL
+1575 DSQIRDLEQTFSL
-1589 KITLKECD
+1589 KVTLKECD
-1597 LILLEKPESLHSL
+1597 LILLEKPESQHSL
-1610 ALVAHT
+1610 ALAAHT
-1616 TAVLNMNDARK
+1616 TAVLNMNDARE
-1627 LLNVNLEIQRIN
+1627 LLNVNLEIQWMN
-1639 VDWFMMASESE
+1639 LDWFMMASESE

-1665 SVENDTDIEGQPPK
+1665 SVEGDTDFEGQPPR
-1679 LGLSSIIPIKH
+1679 LGLSSIIPTKH
-1690 QLVAEISDMVA
+1690 QITAEISDMVA
-1701 RVSYRDLHVVRN
+1701 RVSYRDLHVMRN
-1713 VLACSLERLN
+1713 VLVSSLTRLN

-1729 AVPIHDPHLAEREST
+1729 VAPICDSHLARKEDT
-1744 SITVFRTIIKGS
+1744 LVNVVRTIVKGG

-1765 HQGTVFPLIRCKFK
+1765 HQGTVFPLIRCKFR
-1779 KFYLNRYLEKVN
+1779 KFYLNRYLEKIS
-1791 GSFTFVADYFNQNVF
+1791 GSFTFAADYFNQNVF

-1816 LKQLSVL
+1816 LKQL
-1823 TKKNTTVID
+1823 TVFTRNSTIFMD
-1832 VFAGEFSTFN
+1832 VFAGEVSTFN

-1849 LRQAVRFSLQL
+1849 LRQAMRFSLQL
-1860 SEIRHSLDEDF
+1860 SEIKHAVDEDF
-1871 RGSCVRS
+1871 RGSRVRS
-1878 RSDHLPYILHNQTG
+1878 RSDHLPYILHNETG
-1892 SILRFTTATD
+1892 SNLRFTTATD

-1944 IHQLIVR
+1944 IHQLIIR

-1971 LARCSTSKAADSNFG
+1971 LARCSNSRATDSNFG

-2008 SALTVINHLVDPILL
+2008 SALTVINHLLDPILL

-2041 PKKTLHVP
+2041 PMKTLHVP

-2056 MAVKPDGWNCSKTH
+2056 MAVKPDSWNCSKTH
-2070 EVKWQEAKSAG
+2070 EVRWQEAKVAG

-2094 TCYWMCLSIKREHYP
+2094 ACYWMRLSIKREHYP

-2136 FRTFNTKYAVSAS
+2136 FQIIGRKYAVSAS
-2149 KQVQITSVNTAENIS
+2149 KQIKITSVNTAENIS
-2164 FEVSTDRFVSVREVT
+2164 FEVATDRFVSIREITV
-2179 ITKSSLTQKAGDV
+2179 TKSSLMQKAGDV
-2192 DRLHIRMK
+2192 DRLHLRMK

-2206 LDMYCSLSIG
+2206 LDMYCSLSI
-2216 SSGSVLLALWVPY
+2216 SNSGTVLLALWVPY

-2239 IIKQEATNGIAA
+2239 IVKQEATNGIAA

-2272 DNCPRQCTIRIG
+2272 DSCPKQCTVRIG
-2284 QNHTSDQ
+2284 YNHTSDQ
-2291 SYKPL
+2291 RYKPL

-2305 GLNSMKLRL
+2305 GLHSMKLRL

-2356 FGLSLSHIDR
+2356 LGLSLSHIDH
-2366 INQPNEHVK
+2366 IDQPNQHVK
-2375 VASKCSLIWNENFE
+2375 VASKCNLIWNENFE

-2405 CPFRIDLISSF
+2405 CPFRIDLINSF
-2416 HVTMRDVDETPQF
+2416 HVTMRDTDETPQF

-2469 KIERSC
+2469 KIERPR

-2481 CKARSAVDYAWDDHY
+2481 CKARSTVDYAWDDHY

-2529 VFIKFAHSFNR
+2529 VFIKFAHSFDR
-2540 KPKDGFTDELEL
+2540 KSEDGFTDELEL
-2552 ALEVLHKGKVI
+2552 VLEVLHKGKVI
-2563 LNKLNPSDSSRNQLW
+2563 LNKLNPSDGSCNQLW
-2578 RFTQDGCLENIGMN
+2578 RFTQDGCVENIGMN
-2592 NRAKMG
+2592 NRAKTG

-2630 TSEKQLRCKVEGM
+2630 TPEKQLRCKVEGM
-2643 FVEARRTEVVLAI
+2643 FVEARKTEVVLAV
-2656 PNKKSILNK
+2656 PNKKSALNK
-2665 KGIPLEQ
+2665 KGVPLEQ
-2672 IWELQSQ
+2672 IWELQTQ
-2679 LPGSGILDVECFH
+2679 LPGSGILDIECFH

-2702 DRQKSCQTHAMYRSG
+2702 DRQKPYHAHAIHRSG
-2717 QLFHLQPPSN
+2717 QLFRLQPLSST
-2727 GCETNFNNVWNFEL
+2727 CETNFNSVWNFEV
-2741 NVSMQN
+2741 NVSMRN

-2771 HVNRQGPTYQITGSV
+2771 HVNRQGPTYQMTGSV

-2796 TTDRWQVLFCQQDMT
+2796 TTDRWQVLFCQQDT
-2811 GTDPGLQESHVSVP
+2811 TSIESNLESHVSFP
-2825 ALKLEMNWT
+2825 ALKLEMNCM

-2844 FRLKMCDLSVQLDET
+2844 FRLKMCDLSIQLDET

-2868 QKTEAAESMKPNT
+2868 QEAEAAESMKPNA

-2890 DKLDRVQ
+2890 DKLDRLQ
-2897 ARRCYFG
+2897 ARKCYFG
-2904 TFDLEIGAVALS
+2904 TFDLEIGAVGLS
-2916 VVTIGISGL
+2916 VVTVGTNGL

-2940 VSFENAMI
+2940 VSFENAII

-2960 TFSFLVETLNKFYLE
+2960 TFSFLVETLSKFYLG

-3037 TGVGALTFD
+3037 TGVGSLTFD

-3063 DSNTALAHLY
+3063 DSNTALAHFY

-3137 EIVGGPSTRKSH
+3137 EIVGGPSTKKSR

-3155 RLPRVTM
+3155 RLPRVTR

-3170 YSERLAYA
+3170 YSEGLAYA
-3178 QLELLRISG
+3178 QLELLRING

-3203 ATIKNRV
+3203 ATTKNRV
-3210 KQYALVCSEQCYI
+3210 RQYALVCSEQCYI

-3236 RIPYKQLKLI
+3236 RIPYKQLKFI
-3246 QAVPVSEKNSF
+3246 QVVPVSEKNSF
-3257 FGTIEVVLEVSPGRR
+3257 VGTIEVVLEVSSGRR

-3279 CNRFEVAKR
+3279 CDRFEVAKR
-3288 LCEKVGRA
+3288 LSEKVGRA

-3306 LNTVDDFDIL
+3306 LNTVDDIDIL

>member
-1 MLENLVAWVLNN
+1 MLEHLVAWVLNN

-43 KKSALRKFDIPLKV
+43 KESALRKFDVPLKV

-69 PLTRLRSEPWVIK
+69 PLTRLRSEPWIIK

-91 PSTSVRYDVA
+91 PLSSVRYDVE

-126 LSYWGLPNPDSASEQ
+126 LSYWGLPNRDSASEQ
-141 NWWGASLVSAIVNN
+141 NWWGTSLVSTIVNN

-172 LSNNTPFACG
+172 LPNNAPFACG
-182 VRIHN
+182 MRIHN
-187 VSMQTTDSHWETGY
+187 VSMQTTDSHWRIGY

-208 NMFKKLEIEG
+208 NMFKKLEIDG
-218 LSVYWNCGQRLTG
+218 LSLYWNCGQQVSE
-231 EIKNHMDLQYM
+231 EIKSHIDLQYI
-242 MAPEINK
+242 MAPEISR
-249 DNVCILQPFSAH
+249 DNMWILQPFSGH

-287 PEKVIIELT
+287 PEKVVIELT
-296 KRQLLEMSSLGK
+296 KQQLLEMGSLGK

-347 RQRKIR
+347 RQRKTR
-353 HTWSFAYNRAKQLNS
+353 HTWSFAYNRAVQLNS

-376 LLSYLET
+376 LLSHLET
-383 SAISAS
+383 AAVSVT
-389 GQSNKFNERYETSH
+389 GQSNKFNEKYETSH
-403 FGNAFGQNYNTEHTE
+403 SGSVSGQNCDIEPLE
-418 EVGTITTSSNLATT
+418 EARTATSSNLSTS
-432 ASLRRTANSEDLILM
+432 ASLRKTTNSEDLILM

-461 QLFRETVYRRIL
+461 QLFRETVFRRIL
-473 AEKEARLCSENGL
+473 AEKEARRSCSENKF
-486 QSDDESFENIGF
+486 QSDDESFENIEF
-498 SVLRSDSDAD
+498 PALRHDSDTD
-508 RTTSSNHSHSEEET
+508 RTTGSNHSHSEET
-522 KNSGGGLYSWL
+522 AKNSDGGLYSWL
-533 SSWIYGPQKEEAKSE
+533 SNWIYGPQKEAKSE
-548 KKDHDESMFD
+548 KNDRDESVID
-558 TLSTNEKEGSFS
+558 VLSNNEKESSLS

-593 DSTIL
+593 DSTVL
-598 HRDTLLAE
+598 YRDTLLAE
-606 VKLKLERMTIR
+606 VKLKLERITIR
-617 FIEDFENR
+617 FIDDFENR

-636 LWQLVSCVHLSPRRH
+636 LWQLTSCVHLSPRRY
-651 STAVSLTVKD
+651 STAMSLTVAD
-661 LSLQRLCTFPAEDI
+661 LSLQRLYTFPTEDM
-675 LIDNTQ
+675 LVESTQ
-681 DDEIDRQENESLM
+681 NGESSKQESESLM

-707 IGKAGNTSNRNT
+707 IGKAGKTSGPNALD
-719 SECTKSN
+719 SAKSN
-726 DLNDAL
+726 GSNNAL
-732 FRLAYHRRAPKM
+732 FRLTYHRRAPKM
-744 TVTHTLDVKCSELSV
+744 VVTHTLDIRCSELSV
-759 LYNEGAF
+759 LYNEDAF
-766 DDLATFFSDKSTIKQ
+766 DDLATFFSDKSVVKQ

-786 PILMEVITVIDFV
+786 PILMDVMTVVDFA
-799 IHCPQIKVELRS
+799 IHCPQLKVELRS

-822 SATSTPFALGDMRD
+822 SATSTPFALADMRH
-836 LVVGITNREQFI
+836 LVVGISNREQFVTTVEI
-848 TMVKIDFG
+848 EFG
-856 SLEVKDLFEPTSD
+856 SLEVEDLFEPTIDS
-869 ELLCI
+869 LLCI
-874 RSQTSLKKQMSV
+874 RSQVSSLKKQMSA

-895 LRCSSSLSQRRTRS
+895 LWFKSSTSQQRTRG
-909 LSVSSLFTTVD
+909 LSVSSRPTTMD
-920 NSRNE
+920 TSRNE
-925 GLRSPQE
+925 KLRRE
-932 SAAFNSTALKD
+932 SDTLSSTGLKD
-943 IDVVGTSHFTCLLIG
+943 INIVGASRFTLLLIS

-965 SEYKKVSCLV
+965 STHKKVSCLI
-975 NMDVPKIEI
+975 NMDIPKVEI
-984 CMNRRSYTLLL
+984 CMNRRSYTLLF
-995 DFFGLLEPKAEL
+995 DFFGLLEPKMEL
-1007 PEDYIEIQ
+1007 PEDYIEIL
-1015 ARSSAASTNIAL
+1015 ARPSAANTNIAL

-1033 NMKVKFNIG
+1033 NMKVNINVG

-1050 PTNKYQLGVIRAEE
+1050 PTNKCHLGVIRGEE
-1064 VFISAE
+1064 VFISAQA
-1070 TRINDN
+1070 RINDD

-1092 DNTPFYSELYNER
+1092 DNTPFYSELYSER
-1105 VNLRVLPNKKEEVEQ
+1105 ISLRMRNKVIKR
-1120 TFHSDGENQNHML
+1120 TLFSDDENQRHMF
-1133 SSRTTLHITKCLCA
+1133 SSHATLDITKCLCA
-1147 TSAAARGY
+1147 KLAAARGY
-1155 DASVM
+1155 DVSII

-1166 VSISYVHTHRYFNA
+1166 MSIAYVHTHRYFNA
-1180 LLDFWQHFIE
+1180 LLDFWQQFIE
-1190 LQSIVMRNNISSP
+1190 LQNIVLRNNVSSA

-1209 GMRSKIQLICEIE
+1209 DVRSRTKLICEIE
-1222 CPCVIV
+1222 CPCTIV

-1234 SNQVLLY
+1234 SNQVILC
-1241 ETASIRISNR
+1241 ETTNVRISNQ

-1256 LIPKFQDFE
+1256 LISKFQDFE
-1265 ITNVFDDDDHDCC
+1265 IGNTFDDDDHDCC

-1284 VCTETSLYEGVRVSN
+1284 VCTEASIYEGVRISN
-1299 TKAGVREIPGYERV
+1299 AKAVIREIPDYERV
-1313 CCDMFQHFHFLSSRK
+1313 CCDMFEHFHFLSSRK
-1328 SVLSRPCDLLIDIF
+1328 SVLSKPYNLLLDIF

-1357 ITTSLAN
+1357 ITASLAN
-1364 LNVKLTT
+1364 LNIKLTSD
-1371 EFYRLLRGFLS
+1371 FYRLLRGFLS

-1387 PLVLAS
+1387 PLVPQVVGAS
-1393 ETIPI
+1393 N
-1398 EVLQKPAEFHAMSSK
+1398 K
-1413 YASFSFRMTLT
+1413 YASFSFRMMLT
-1424 NVEFNCFVQCE
+1424 NVEFNCFVQCD
-1435 NSQGFVP
+1435 NPSQGFLP
-1442 LAGVKLN
+1442 LVGVKLN

-1469 ESTELIDMRFFGVE
+1469 ESTELIDTQFFDIE
-1483 SDDRANVFYSVL
+1483 IDKRPNVFYSVL

-1500 ADSNRSKLMSEAHIV
+1500 GDSNKSKLMSEAHIV

-1531 RVHLL
+1531 RVLLL
-1536 LDWLNDLKNFF
+1536 LDWLNDVKNFV

-1556 VEDAYRGIAHITK
+1556 AEDTYRGTVHTTK
-1569 LGIMER
+1569 SGIMER
-1575 DPQIRESVEHTFSL
+1575 DPQICESVEQTFSL

-1597 LILLEKPESLHSL
+1597 LILLEKPESPHSL

-1616 TAVLNMNDARK
+1616 TAVLNMNDARE
-1627 LLNVNLEIQRIN
+1627 LLNINLEIQRVN
-1639 VDWFMMASESE
+1639 LDWFMMASESG
-1650 SRCQLTNDFSMTISL
+1650 SRCQLTNDFSLTLSL
-1665 SVENDTDIEGQPPK
+1665 SVEDDVDVEGQTSRI
-1679 LGLSSIIPIKH
+1679 GLSSIIPVKH
-1690 QLVAEISDMVA
+1690 QLVAEISDVVA
-1701 RVSYRDLHVVRN
+1701 RVSYRDFHVIRN
-1713 VLACSLERLN
+1713 VLTSSLKRLN

-1729 AVPIHDPHLAEREST
+1729 INPKCDSHLAKKEGT
-1744 SITVFRTIIKGS
+1744 LVNVVRTIVKGNN
-1756 QISFWLMDD
+1756 ISFWLMDD
-1765 HQGTVFPLIRCKFK
+1765 HQGTVFPLARCKFK
-1779 KFYLNRYLEKVN
+1779 RFYLNRYLEKII
-1791 GSFTFVADYFNQNVF
+1791 GSFTFGADYFNQNVF

-1816 LKQLSVL
+1816 LKQLVMV
-1823 TKKNTTVID
+1823 TKNSTVVID
-1832 VFAGEFSTFN
+1832 IFADELSTFN
-1842 VNITQAF
+1842 INITQVF
-1849 LRQAVRFSLQL
+1849 LRQAVRFSSQL
-1860 SEIRHSLDEDF
+1860 SEIKHALDEDF
-1871 RGSCVRS
+1871 RGPGVRS
-1878 RSDHLPYILHNQTG
+1878 RSDHLPYILHNETG
-1892 SILRFTTATD
+1892 STLRFTTATD

-1919 QTAPDASTTFE
+1919 QTAPDSSTTFE
-1930 FPTKRLTIAENSEE
+1930 FPTKKLTIAENSEE

-1971 LARCSTSKAADSNFG
+1971 LARCSTSRAADNNFG

-2008 SALTVINHLVDPILL
+2008 SALTVINHLLDSILL
-2023 ILTCGSSKVP
+2023 ILTCGSSRVP

-2041 PKKTLHVP
+2041 SKKTLHVP

-2056 MAVKPDGWNCSKTH
+2056 ISVKPDGWNCSKAH

-2081 ERINKLLKFDIFD
+2081 ERINKLLEFNIFD
-2094 TCYWMCLSIKREHYP
+2094 ACYWMCLSIKREHYP
-2109 EYEMLSGHTISFS
+2109 EYEMLSGHTINFS
-2122 PPLSV
+2122 APLSV

-2136 FRTFNTKYAVSAS
+2136 FRIVNRKYAVSAS
-2149 KQVQITSVNTAENIS
+2149 KQIQITSVNTAENIS
-2164 FEVSTDRFVSVREVT
+2164 FEVVTDRFVSVREVT
-2179 ITKSSLTQKAGDV
+2179 VTKNSLMQKAGDV
-2192 DRLHIRMK
+2192 DRLHLRMK

-2206 LDMYCSLSIG
+2206 LDIYCSLSIG
-2216 SSGSVLLALWVPY
+2216 STGAVLLALWVPY

-2239 IIKQEATNGIAA
+2239 IIKQEATNDIAA

-2266 MFSFAN
+2266 I
-2272 DNCPRQCTIRIG
+2272 CTVRIG
-2284 QNHTSDQ
+2284 QNYATDQ

-2305 GLNSMKLRL
+2305 GLHSMKLRL

-2342 VMLTPRYVLSNQTS
+2342 VMLTPRYVLNNQTS

-2366 INQPNEHVK
+2366 IDQPNQHVK
-2375 VASKCSLIWNENFE
+2375 VASKCNLIWNENFE

-2416 HVTMRDVDETPQF
+2416 HVTMRDADETPQF
-2429 LRVEVIL
+2429 LRVEVTL

-2442 VTFTDVRYYP
+2442 VTFTNVCYYP

-2469 KIERSC
+2469 KIERPQS

-2481 CKARSAVDYAWDDHY
+2481 CKARSTVDYAWDDHY

-2514 PQKPGMGPPLVYTND
+2514 PQKPGMGPPLV
-2529 VFIKFAHSFNR
+2529 

-2563 LNKLNPSDSSRNQLW
+2563 LNKLNPSDSSCNQLW
-2578 RFTQDGCLENIGMN
+2578 RFAQDGCLENIGMN
-2592 NRAKMG
+2592 NRAKIG

-2630 TSEKQLRCKVEGM
+2630 TPEKQLRCKVEGM
-2643 FVEARRTEVVLAI
+2643 FVEARKTEVVLAI
-2656 PNKKSILNK
+2656 PNKKPPLNK
-2665 KGIPLEQ
+2665 KGVPLEQ

-2702 DRQKSCQTHAMYRSG
+2702 DRKKLYQVQAIRRSS
-2717 QLFHLQPPSN
+2717 QLFNLQPLSIA
-2727 GCETNFNNVWNFEL
+2727 CETTFNNVCNFEV
-2741 NVSMQN
+2741 NVSMRN

-2771 HVNRQGPTYQITGSV
+2771 HVNRQGPTHQITGSV

-2811 GTDPGLQESHVSVP
+2811 SIESGLSESHVSVP
-2825 ALKLEMNWT
+2825 AVKLEMNWT

-2844 FRLKMCDLSVQLDET
+2844 FRLKMCNLSVQLDET

-2868 QKTEAAESMKPNT
+2868 QKAEAAESMKPNT
-2881 LLQPPNTEL
+2881 LLQPPNIEL
-2890 DKLDRVQ
+2890 DKLDRMQ

-2904 TFDLEIGAVALS
+2904 TLDLEIGAVALS
-2916 VVTIGISGL
+2916 VVTVATSGL

-2948 SLPPFRQFRYFE
+2948 SLPPFRQFRYFG
-2960 TFSFLVETLNKFYLE
+2960 TFSFLIETLSKFYIE

-3027 SLSKVASSMA
+3027 SISKVASSMA

-3063 DSNTALAHLY
+3063 DSNNALAHFY

-3099 KGGLTGAVRGITTGA
+3099 KDGLTGAMRGITTGA

-3170 YSERLAYA
+3170 YSEGLADA
-3178 QLELLRISG
+3178 QLELLRING

-3203 ATIKNRV
+3203 ATSTNKIR
-3210 KQYALVCSEQCYI
+3210 QYALVCSEQCYI
-3223 VRQIDLEPSSVVQ
+3223 VRQIHLEPSSVVQ

-3257 FGTIEVVLEVSPGRR
+3257 FGTIEVVLEVASGRR

-3306 LNTVDDFDIL
+3306 LNTVDDFDTL

>member
-1 MLENLVAWVLNN
+1 
-13 YVGEYLENLNTDQ
+13 
-26 LSIAL
+26 
-31 LQGQVELENVPL
+31 QVELENVPL

-281 FKFNLC
+281 FKC
-287 PEKVIIELT
+287 
-296 KRQLLEMSSLGK
+296 KRMVE
-308 EWARFDRSR
+308 FC
-317 QHRKW
+317 
-322 RPLTTVGENAK
+322 
-333 EWWNFAYNRIQDQE
+333 IQ
-347 RQRKIR
+347 
-353 HTWSFAYNRAKQLNS
+353 SFAYNRAKQLNS

-447 KQIERDSNYTYHEL
+447 KQIERDSNYTYHKRYIGGSL
-461 QLFRETVYRRIL
+461 LKRKHVYVAKMDCSRMMKVLKTSAFLYFAVTQMLIERPVVIIRIL
-473 AEKEARLCSENGL
+473 KKKQKILVVDCTRKQNQKKRIMMNLCSIRYL
-486 QSDDESFENIGF
+486 PMKKKALFPQILSC
-498 SVLRSDSDAD
+498 L
-508 RTTSSNHSHSEEET
+508 
-522 KNSGGGLYSWL
+522 KNR
-533 SSWIYGPQKEEAKSE
+533 
-548 KKDHDESMFD
+548 
-558 TLSTNEKEGSFS
+558 
-570 TDFKLLEKQVEDEI
+570 QVEDEI

-1299 TKAGVREIPGYERV
+1299 TKAGVREIP
-1313 CCDMFQHFHFLSSRK
+1313 
-1328 SVLSRPCDLLIDIF
+1328 
-1342 RNLDIFVSHRVPDVV
+1342 VPDVV

-1398 EVLQKPAEFHAMSSK
+1398 EEVIGVSSK

-2081 ERINKLLKFDIFD
+2081 ERINKL
-2094 TCYWMCLSIKREHYP
+2094 MCLSIKREHYP

-2149 KQVQITSVNTAENIS
+2149 KQVQITSVSVNTAENIS

-3246 QAVPVSEKNSF
+3246 QAVPVS
-3257 FGTIEVVLEVSPGRR
+3257 PGRR